1 MFAIRVQLI
10 HSLIMRGSFH
20 TILLFTSFLVLNSC
34 KKKTPELG
42 IETVIKGHVSDTIR
56 GINISGYKIELDK
69 SWTIIDFAGSRT
81 VSEEVATAYTDTN
94 GNYSITFNYKL
105 KDGESYTW
113 PEQYYGTPYYPEYL
127 QPIKIIAGNTNI
139 VNINAWAPIKLNL
152 NLQILNNNNGPLHV
166 RNVFNNGTYLEAV
179 FIYDQNITN
188 TYSLRSRPGSDI
200 NIIFW
205 YLTGSNSNLTT
216 HQKTIPYHTP
226 LNDVALNF
234 IIDCSTF

>member
-34 KKKTPELG
+34 KKENPELG

-127 QPIKIIAGNTNI
+127 QPVKIIAGNTNI
-139 VNINAWAPIKLNL
+139 VNINAWRPLILNV
-152 NLQILNNNNGPLHV
+152 NVQVLNNNSGPLHV
-166 RNVFNNGTYLEAV
+166 RTEFNNKTTLHVED
-179 FIYDQNITN
+179 IYENNIT
-188 TYSLRSRPGSDI
+188 TTRSLRTRPGSDI
-200 NIIFW
+200 NIIF
-205 YLTGSNSNLTT
+205 YYFTGNIANPTL